1 MKSISTYIKE
11 AKFDYKKSV
20 IEFPGYDLK
29 VTKKYVQ
36 TLGFKPK
43 LFLEDF
49 LAKYFGWIN
58 QWIDKNV
65 KNIVDQVTKENGDFP
80 ETIGIKLPKGMSGEL
95 RLDWD
100 VYWTDNKPFG
110 KLRGA
115 DIEVGRVCPA
125 NVSTMEFHDAENDLT
140 NFKLQQ
146 EIKF

>member
-1 MKSISTYIKE
+1 MKSISSYIKE
-11 AKFDYKKSV
+11 AKFDYKKSY

-36 TLGFKPK
+36 TLDFKPR

-58 QWIDKNV
+58 QWLDKNV
-65 KNIVDQVTKENGDFP
+65 KTIAEQVGREDSLLPK
-80 ETIGIKLPKGMSGEL
+80 TIGIKLPKGMSGEL

-100 VYWTDNKPFG
+100 AYWHENKPEG

-115 DIEVGRVCPA
+115 EIEVGRICPA
-125 NVSTMEFHDAENDLT
+125 NVSTMEFRDAENDLT